1 VRTVGGARGSSVPRG
16 FFWVSIRGRVGKF
29 ASGFLDENKRGGRGG
44 AEVQFLGFGWN
55 INERQKII
63 APPPLWPSF
72 CMVEK
77 PKQEF
82 KRDPKLQLKSILLE
96 SYPQAEYYT
105 SKIPHVVHY
114 SP

>member
-1 VRTVGGARGSSVPRG
+1 MRTVGGARGSSVPRG

-63 APPPLWPSF
+63 APPPPFGPLFAWS
-72 CMVEK
+72 
-77 PKQEF
+77 
-82 KRDPKLQLKSILLE
+82 KSQ
-96 SYPQAEYYT
+96 SRS
-105 SKIPHVVHY
+105 SKGIPNFN
-114 SP
+114 